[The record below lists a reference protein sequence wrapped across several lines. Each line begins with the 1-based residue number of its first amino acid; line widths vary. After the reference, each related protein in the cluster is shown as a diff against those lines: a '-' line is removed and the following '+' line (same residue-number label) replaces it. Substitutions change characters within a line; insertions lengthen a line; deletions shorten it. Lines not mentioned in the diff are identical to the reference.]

1 LSWPIRGKN
10 GISFQLPTIFQLFV
24 LNRSRSGGDHA
35 KDSVKMAHEVLP
47 ARSAPR
53 FLLLIDPMST
63 NQAPSS
69 HTPLGHLAQLA
80 KDWQMASRDAL
91 LNLSEPLGAVI
102 QETEEGPTAV
112 LVVHPSTRVEIHQIG
127 EKSPSSIRETP
138 AHHLLLLATRGV
150 MREELKQLLDTIQ
163 GATQANDN
171 GASACLALNAKLSQL
186 AEKHDYQGQIDAI
199 SDASDAAAANGS
211 FIGRCLHKNIADGHA
226 HYMVT
231 GVIGDKVRLEHLDAV
246 DGYSV
251 PEWGQSAWADKAEV
265 EMFVHIQNARKKMMR
280 NQR

>member
-112 LVVHPSTRVEIHQIG
+112 LVVHPSTRVEIHQLG

-150 MREELKQLLDTIQ
+150 MREELKQLLDTFQ

-211 FIGRCLHKNIADGHA
+211 FIGRCLHKNIVMG
-226 HYMVT
+226 MP
-231 GVIGDKVRLEHLDAV
+231 I
-246 DGYSV
+246 
-251 PEWGQSAWADKAEV
+251 AW
-265 EMFVHIQNARKKMMR
+265 
-280 NQR
+280 